1 MKAISV
7 KAPGGYDNL
16 ELVDLP
22 DPGDPGP
29 GEIRVRLHATTLNR
43 HDLNVLGGK
52 SPAADGRIPMADG
65 AGVVEAVG
73 AGVGDFAVG
82 DNVVSCFYPLWQ
94 DGVANVLGFATTP
107 GDGIDGSA
115 RELVVTAATAFTKAP
130 KSWSHAEAATIT
142 TAGLTAWRALSVE
155 GKIKAGESVLV
166 MGSGGVSVLA
176 LQYAKAMGA
185 TVIATS
191 SSDAKL
197 ERFRALGAAQT
208 VNYAETPEWGPKVRE
223 LTGGK
228 GADHVVE
235 VGGAGTLPQAIQ
247 AVAVGGHITMIGVL
261 TGAAGPVP
269 TAALMVRQAR
279 IQGVIVGSRKMQQD
293 LVAWLDTTDIRPIID
308 RSFPLEQLAE
318 AARYEESGA
327 HFGKIAIEW

>member
-1 MKAISV
+1 MKAITV
-7 KAPGGYDNL
+7 RKPGGYDNL
-16 ELVDLP
+16 IMVDMP
-22 DPGDPGP
+22 DPGEPGP

-43 HDLNVLGGK
+43 HDLNVLQGK
-52 SPAADGRIPMADG
+52 SAADNGRIPMADG
-65 AGVVEAVG
+65 AGLVEAVG
-73 AGVGDFAVG
+73 AGVVDFAVG
-82 DNVVSCFYPLWQ
+82 DSVVSCFFPTWE
-94 DGVANVLGFATTP
+94 DGVQVAIGFSTTP
-107 GDGIDGSA
+107 GDGVDGFA
-115 RELVVTAATAFTKAP
+115 REIVVAPATGFTRAP
-130 KSWSHAEAATIT
+130 KGWSHAEAATIT
-142 TAGLTAWRALSVE
+142 TASLTAWRALAVE
-155 GKIKAGESVLV
+155 GKVKAGDTVLV

-197 ERFRALGAAQT
+197 ERYRLLGASQT
-208 VNYAETPEWGPKVRE
+208 INYVETPEWGPKVRE

-261 TGAAGPVP
+261 TGPAGNVP

-279 IQGVIVGSRKMQQD
+279 LQGVIVGSCRMQRD

-308 RSFPLEQLAE
+308 RSFPLDQLGQ
-318 AARYEESGA
+318 AAAYEESGA
-327 HFGKIAIEW
+327 HFGKIAVEW

>member
-1 MKAISV
+1 MKAIKV
-7 KAPGGYDNL
+7 KAPGGYDKL
-16 ELVDLP
+16 DLVDLP
-22 DPGDPGP
+22 DPGQPGP

-43 HDLNVLGGK
+43 HDLNVLAGK

-65 AGVVEAVG
+65 AGVVEAIG
-73 AGVGDFAVG
+73 AGVTEFAVG
-82 DNVVSCFYPLWQ
+82 DAVVSCFFPTWL
-94 DGVANVLGFATTP
+94 DGVQIAIGFSTTP
-107 GDGIDGSA
+107 GDGVDGYA
-115 RELVVTAATAFTKAP
+115 REIVVVPATSFTHAP
-130 KSWSHAEAATIT
+130 KGWSHAEAATIT

-155 GKIKAGESVLV
+155 GNLQPGQSVLV

-191 SSDAKL
+191 SSNAKL
-197 ERFRALGAAQT
+197 ERYRALGASQT
-208 VNYAETPEWGPKVRE
+208 LNYVETPEWGPKVRE

-228 GADHVVE
+228 GADQVVE

-261 TGAAGPVP
+261 TGPAGNVP

-279 IQGVIVGSRKMQQD
+279 LHGVIVGNRKMQQD
-293 LVAWLDTTDIRPIID
+293 LVAWLDTTDIRPVID
-308 RSFPLEQLAE
+308 RSFPLEQLAD
-318 AARYEESGA
+318 AARYEESGD
-327 HFGKIAIEW
+327 HFGKIAVEW

>member
-1 MKAISV
+1 MKAIKV

-22 DPGDPGP
+22 DPGQPGP

-43 HDLNVLGGK
+43 HDLNVLAGK

-65 AGVVEAVG
+65 AGVVEAIG
-73 AGVGDFAVG
+73 AGVTEYAVG
-82 DNVVSCFYPLWQ
+82 DAVVSCFFPTWF
-94 DGVANVLGFATTP
+94 DGVQVAIGFSTTP
-107 GDGIDGSA
+107 GDGVDGYA
-115 RELVVTAATAFTKAP
+115 REVVVAPATSFTRSP
-130 KSWSHAEAATIT
+130 KGWTHAEAATIT
-142 TAGLTAWRALSVE
+142 TAGLTAWRALRVE
-155 GKIKAGESVLV
+155 GDLKPGQSVLV

-197 ERFRALGAAQT
+197 ERYRALGASQT
-208 VNYAETPEWGPKVRE
+208 LNYAETPEWGPKVRE

-228 GADHVVE
+228 GVDQVVE

-261 TGAAGPVP
+261 TGPAGNVP

-279 IQGVIVGSRKMQQD
+279 LHGVIVGNRTMQQD

-308 RSFPLEQLAE
+308 RSFAFEQLGD
-318 AARYEESGA
+318 AARYEESGD
-327 HFGKIAIEW
+327 HFGKIAVEW